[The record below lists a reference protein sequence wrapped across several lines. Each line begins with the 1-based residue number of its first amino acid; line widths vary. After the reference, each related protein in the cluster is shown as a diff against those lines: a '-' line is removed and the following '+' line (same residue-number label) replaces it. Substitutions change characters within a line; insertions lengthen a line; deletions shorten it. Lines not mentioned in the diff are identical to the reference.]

1 MRLFATLSAVFTLFL
16 GGCAIVGPQMVRVE
30 QAGADELLSYYH
42 RMSSATLEVQKREF
56 AEVGAAH
63 DRAPDNDTRLQLSL
77 MLLLPGVPWRDDVRA
92 AQLLSGINY
101 SDSLVSS
108 SRRDLVV
115 LLENL
120 VQARRDDHRKCEQ
133 RLDGLRDERRKL
145 EQKLDN
151 TREECKRA
159 DMLQQKLDELR
170 DIDRDLRSKRPSR
183 RTKP

>member
-1 MRLFATLSAVFTLFL
+1 
-16 GGCAIVGPQMVRVE
+16 
-30 QAGADELLSYYH
+30 
-42 RMSSATLEVQKREF
+42 
-56 AEVGAAH
+56 
-63 DRAPDNDTRLQLSL
+63 
-77 MLLLPGVPWRDDVRA
+77 MLLLPGVPWRDDTRV
-92 AQLLSGINY
+92 AQLLSGIEY
-101 SDSLVSS
+101 PDSRPST
-108 SRRDLVV
+108 SRRNLVI
-115 LLENL
+115 LLERL

-145 EQKLDN
+145 EQKLDS